1 MDAKDVLV
9 IVLREMTAYG
19 QGWRND
25 WYNFDGRQLRKQLG
39 KLADWAGTA
48 LLSAEAIDY
57 DKGTKFMSGD

>member
-25 WYNFDGRQLRKQLG
+25 WGNFDGRQLRKQLK
-39 KLADWAGTA
+39 KLAEWAETA

-57 DKGTKFMSGD
+57 DKGTEFMNKD